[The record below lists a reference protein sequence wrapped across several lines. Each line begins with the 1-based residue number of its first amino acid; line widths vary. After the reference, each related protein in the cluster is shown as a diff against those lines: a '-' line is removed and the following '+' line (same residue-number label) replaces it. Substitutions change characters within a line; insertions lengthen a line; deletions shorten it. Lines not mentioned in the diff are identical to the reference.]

1 MKSAWND
8 PDLPQDGFLDV
19 KLAISASKS
28 PRSVVPRTVRNLEKS
43 GTSRVPSNRFQ
54 ALFKKG
60 PFLPNF
66 REKSASQGGPPR
78 HFLEAGRHC
87 EAILRPKYPVL
98 RPGSHPG
105 ANLGHSKHFSKRVQF
120 YPIFA
125 RNRPHKVGL
134 QGKTQG
140 DPHRKSMIW
149 LPKGR
154 YYAPGAYQGQL
165 YPPPR
170 VF

>member
-1 MKSAWND
+1 M
-8 PDLPQDGFLDV
+8 LRLETHPQYEFRAG
-19 KLAISASKS
+19 ISRFT
-28 PRSVVPRTVRNLEKS
+28 PREPSWGKS
-43 GTSRVPSNRFQ
+43 GSFQ
-54 ALFKKG
+54 VLFKKG
-60 PFLPNF
+60 SFLPNF
-66 REKSASQGGPPR
+66 RDKSASQDGPPR
-78 HFLEAGRHC
+78 HFIELGQRCVVILES
-87 EAILRPKYPVL
+87 KYPDL
-98 RPGSHPG
+98 RPGSVPG

-154 YYAPGAYQGQL
+154 NYVPGAYQGQL